1 MGAAEPK
8 PVRGLHAGRLH
19 AGRNRALLA
28 RHQAGAS
35 VAALAAEHGVS
46 PGRIQRLLGEERR
59 AQAMQRQF
67 DELRR
72 TVHAERNGDADD

>member
-8 PVRGLHAGRLH
+8 PVRRLYAGRLY

-28 RHQAGAS
+28 RHQAGTS
-35 VAALAAEHGVS
+35 IAALAAEHGVS

-67 DELRR
+67 DELWRK
-72 TVHAERNGDADD
+72 VHAEWNGDADE

>member
-8 PVRGLHAGRLH
+8 PVQRLSAGRLY

-46 PGRIQRLLGEERR
+46 PGRIQRLLSEERR

-67 DELRR
+67 EALWRK
-72 TVHAERNGDADD
+72 VHAEWNGDADD